1 MGILAAIGAWVAEFF
16 ASSVARFLAFKLLLT
31 TLFII
36 VLPIVLNN
44 FLHSLVSMAISHINT
59 ALTSSGVQSTVLH
72 LTGLAGYIAMHL
84 QLTSVVSVL
93 LTAVALRFTFKVFH
107 VA

>member
-1 MGILAAIGAWVAEFF
+1 MGILAAIGAWVAEFLS
-16 ASSVARFLAFKLLLT
+16 SSVARFLAMKLLLT
-31 TLFII
+31 TLFIV

-44 FLHSLVSMAISHINT
+44 FLYFVVHLAISHINS
-59 ALTSSGVQSTVLH
+59 AFSSSGVHSYVLH
-72 LTGLAGYIAMHL
+72 LAGLAGYIAMHL
-84 QLTSVVSVL
+84 QLTSLVSVL